1 MLIRI
6 RWIHKDKVKSFN
18 VRWIYECRIESFK
31 MRWISLGEIL

>member
-6 RWIHKDKVKSFN
+6 RCIHKDKVKSFD

-31 MRWISLGEIL
+31 MRWISLDEIL